1 MNTVVLTPSN
11 DFLGEGKQEGFF
23 AFDRVP
29 FFVKIAIAYLK
40 HRKIQNLGI
49 DDRMAC

>member
-11 DFLGEGKQEGFF
+11 DFLGEGKQEGFL
-23 AFDRVP
+23 P